1 MAYLVH
7 MKAILISLIT
17 CCALALSA
25 QQSDSTQV
33 IVMVDGSS
41 YVGHVQSE
49 DASQIIL
56 RNEAFGALTLSK
68 VNIDTI
74 YWTPSD
80 NIQLK
85 SEEIVTEDFWFEPP
99 IRSINFLT
107 ETALTLEQGEMYYQ
121 NILLFG
127 QKIGYGVTDHFTINA
142 GMEFYTVL
150 YDRGPPSLLIAPKY
164 TFTEQ
169 TSSVQFA
176 IGSNIV
182 LPNNNGGYDFGGTTY
197 GVVTFGN
204 TNHNLSIG
212 SGMAFSEEGIYKYP
226 IFQVSGQTRI
236 GRSLSLVFD
245 SLSGNYD
252 YDYDEFINISSLM
265 LRFMNRKLIFDLGGV
280 FSFDESFII
289 PMANFAIRI

>member
-107 ETALTLEQGEMYYQ
+107 ETALPLEQGEMYYQ

-252 YDYDEFINISSLM
+252 YDYDEFINISSIM

>member
-7 MKAILISLIT
+7 MKVFLISLVT
-17 CCALALSA
+17 CFAFALSA

-33 IVMVDGSS
+33 IVTHDGSS
-41 YVGHVQSE
+41 YIGHVHSE
-49 DASQIIL
+49 NANQIIL
-56 RNEAFGALTLSK
+56 RNEALGVLTFSK
-68 VNIDTI
+68 DNIDTV
-74 YWTPSD
+74 YWTQSGKV
-80 NIQLK
+80 QLET
-85 SEEIVTEDFWFEPP
+85 EEIVTDDFWFEPP

-107 ETALTLEQGEMYYQ
+107 ETAQPLEQGEMYYQ

-164 TFTEQ
+164 TFTDQ
-169 TSSVQFA
+169 SSSVQFA
-176 IGSNIV
+176 IGSNIL

-204 TNHNLSIG
+204 TNHNLSLG

-265 LRFMNRKLIFDLGGV
+265 LRFMSRKLIFDLGGV